1 MKPKRLVLFAALIC
15 LLGPGTLLAG
25 PVNINSADADTLAAE
40 LTGIGPV
47 LAAAIVRDR
56 EENGHY
62 ASPDA
67 LTRVSGIGP
76 RIIEMNRENI
86 LTSEAGVSAE
96 AGEETG

>member
-1 MKPKRLVLFAALIC
+1 MKPKLPTLLAALAC
-15 LLGPGTLLAG
+15 LLAPTILLAG
-25 PVNINSADADTLAAE
+25 PVNVNTADAATLAAE
-40 LTGIGPV
+40 LTGVGPV
-47 LAAAIVRDR
+47 LADAIVRDR

-86 LTSEAGVSAE
+86 LTGEADESTE
-96 AGEETG
+96 AGEESG